1 MVISCSKTEK
11 LSPETVV
18 PATLSTT
25 NVKVP
30 FSSKSEKYSK
40 INETTGLIVNQN
52 NFYRYIT
59 QAEAQL
65 LQFGNKPMYRFGLRD
80 AVTYDFNGDGRLDLF
95 GFCTRFEL
103 FPEVGDLGRAPG
115 FSGSY
120 EIMKRF
126 HQVK

>member
-65 LQFGNKPMYRFGLRD
+65 LQFGNKPMYRFGL
-80 AVTYDFNGDGRLDLF
+80 
-95 GFCTRFEL
+95 
-103 FPEVGDLGRAPG
+103 
-115 FSGSY
+115 
-120 EIMKRF
+120 
-126 HQVK
+126 